1 MRKGDDLISFFK
13 KFYIRSKRVV
23 STLVLIYFNRHLL
36 GYAVKANCIIFEIV
50 DPGTC

>member
-36 GYAVKANCIIFEIV
+36 GYAVKANCIIFEIF